1 METGNITEGEFQCF
15 PGSPN
20 QVTFRAKVH
29 DRAQA
34 TAREVIYFTEQWIT
48 SSNIV
53 TIPVH
58 HARLT
63 INNTCVVLIASFDD
77 PACPGYLTAQ
87 PKHTATKAATDNS
100 VATTSQQSITNGS
113 GPTTGQVDVAISQ
126 SQSDTGAI
134 VGGTVAVIFIITAGV
149 AIVLISI
156 LLPLVIL
163 KNGPGTSQ
171 ALATE
176 QR

>member
-1 METGNITEGEFQCF
+1 M
-15 PGSPN
+15 
-20 QVTFRAKVH
+20 TFRAKVH

-34 TAREVIYFTEQWIT
+34 TAREVIYYIEQWIT
-48 SSNIV
+48 SSYVV

-87 PKHTATKAATDNS
+87 PKHTTTQQGVTNS
-100 VATTSQQSITNGS
+100 SE
-113 GPTTGQVDVAISQ
+113 PTTGQIDVAISQ

-134 VGGTVAVIFIITAGV
+134 VGGTVAIIFIITTGV

-163 KNGPGTSQ
+163 KNRPSVTLP
-171 ALATE
+171 ALDTK

>member
-1 METGNITEGEFQCF
+1 MCI
-15 PGSPN
+15 
-20 QVTFRAKVH
+20 R
-29 DRAQA
+29 DRSD
-34 TAREVIYFTEQWIT
+34 V
-48 SSNIV
+48 V

-77 PACPGYLTAQ
+77 PACPGYLIAQ
-87 PKHTATKAATDNS
+87 PKHTQSIANSSLPTTGQVHSTTKAATDDNAA
-100 VATTSQQSITNGS
+100 ATTQQSIANGS
-113 GPTTGQVDVAISQ
+113 GPTTGQINVAISQ

-163 KNGPGTSQ
+163 KNRPSGTLP
-171 ALATE
+171 ALDTK